1 VVTLVPVTSNTE
13 RSYPFRV
20 LLRRPE
26 TGLDRDSKA
35 QAEQV
40 RSVSAERAGARLGQ
54 VPAAVM
60 TELDQ
65 ALRTHLGLQPGND
78 GTGGRIPLRRD
89 LEVLPG
95 QAPLPGPRP
104 GSQPQPARRSLRCF
118 VR

>member
-1 VVTLVPVTSNTE
+1 
-13 RSYPFRV
+13 V

-65 ALRTHLGLQPGND
+65 ALRTHLGP
-78 GTGGRIPLRRD
+78 
-89 LEVLPG
+89 
-95 QAPLPGPRP
+95 
-104 GSQPQPARRSLRCF
+104 
-118 VR
+118 